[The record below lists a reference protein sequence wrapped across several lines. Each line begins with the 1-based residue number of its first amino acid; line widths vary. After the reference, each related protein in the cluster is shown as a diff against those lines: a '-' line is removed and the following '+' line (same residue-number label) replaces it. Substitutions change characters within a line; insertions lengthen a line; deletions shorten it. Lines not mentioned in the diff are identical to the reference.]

1 MQPSTSL
8 LGTGPVQSVSSVTSC
23 LSSSPEVAL
32 QEQMHSQQQQINS
45 QQQHFSSQFDQTNQP
60 HQNMEDFLEQ
70 MFLMPSWS
78 DVAVKTAPWEFNPTN
93 ASQGNNA
100 SNNNNSPQ
108 NLQSNTQRLFTMPL
122 LPSGIGGQG
131 LNS

>member
-1 MQPSTSL
+1 
-8 LGTGPVQSVSSVTSC
+8 
-23 LSSSPEVAL
+23 
-32 QEQMHSQQQQINS
+32 
-45 QQQHFSSQFDQTNQP
+45 
-60 HQNMEDFLEQ
+60 MEDFLEQ

-78 DVAVKTAPWEFNPTN
+78 DVAVKTVSWEFNPAN

-131 LNS
+131 LISQENEGHAGKHMQYSNYDESQFLATRLR